1 MAEED
6 AAQVDDETTAATED
20 GEEPASDATDDKFD
34 ERSADLTGPGGADA
48 DAPIAEI
55 NRNEVTAAADHLDD
69 SNLDGDRDTLKRL
82 QNEM

>member
-6 AAQVDDETTAATED
+6 AAKVDDETAAAAE
-20 GEEPASDATDDKFD
+20 GEPASDATDDKFD
-34 ERSADLTGPGGADA
+34 ERSADLTGPGGADV

-55 NRNEVTAAADHLDD
+55 NRNEVTAAGDHLDD
-69 SNLDGDRDTLKRL
+69 SNLEGDRDTLERL

>member
-6 AAQVDDETTAATED
+6 AAQVDDETTAAAE
-20 GEEPASDATDDKFD
+20 GEPASDATDDKFD

-55 NRNEVTAAADHLDD
+55 NSNEVTAAADHLDD
-69 SNLDGDRDTLKRL
+69 SNLEGDRDTLKRL